1 MTLIDQN
8 FRIHYSLALG
18 TGLARGGG
26 VVRFTCEVYNVDIVN
41 KEGSDGHGVGFVY
54 IRLYR

>member
-18 TGLARGGG
+18 TGLARG